1 MSCPLKRIAF
11 ICVVLISACRRTDES
26 ENVTQPD
33 AGNEG
38 VFVFKGQ
45 PISSATN
52 AVATANHMLKE
63 RGLAWG
69 KPVKVLW
76 QEDLGRY
83 LVLYMTPEKEI
94 MEVGERGVLVM
105 TNGNVIVMPQL

>member
-1 MSCPLKRIAF
+1 
-11 ICVVLISACRRTDES
+11 
-26 ENVTQPD
+26 
-33 AGNEG
+33 
-38 VFVFKGQ
+38 
-45 PISSATN
+45 
-52 AVATANHMLKE
+52 MLKE